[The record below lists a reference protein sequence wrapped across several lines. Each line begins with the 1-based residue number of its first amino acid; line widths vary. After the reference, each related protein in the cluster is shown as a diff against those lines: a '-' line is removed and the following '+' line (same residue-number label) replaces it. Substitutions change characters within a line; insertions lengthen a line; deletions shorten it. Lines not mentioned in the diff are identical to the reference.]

1 MVIFKQD
8 IFLKY
13 VHQVYPG
20 IQYSCGSA
28 ISRWVHIYFSSLQR
42 KQLRSMRL
50 AESGPPGGTVT
61 GGLLP
66 KVPQYNKPS
75 SYQSAF
81 KTTSYSNNPVPSNKY
96 NPHGNATSSL
106 PQINNS
112 TTGLG
117 AGSHGNNTNT
127 SYLTGLTQHA
137 WSTRHHKAAKVRKPF
152 FFWWL
157 IESHF
162 SDCFWVSALKFWK
175 VVGTYK
181 WYFVI
186 L

>member
-1 MVIFKQD
+1 MFKK
-8 IFLKY
+8 FTLE
-13 VHQVYPG
+13 
-20 IQYSCGSA
+20 YS
-28 ISRWVHIYFSSLQR
+28 
-42 KQLRSMRL
+42 
-50 AESGPPGGTVT
+50 TVA
-61 GGLLP
+61 P
-66 KVPQYNKPS
+66 APS
-75 SYQSAF
+75 SGGFTSTYYRCRGSSYGACAWRRVDRRVVLWPGDYYQKCRNTTNPPPTNRAF

-137 WSTRHHKAAKVRKPF
+137 WSTRHHKAAKVRKT

-157 IESHF
+157 MESYLTVLF
-162 SDCFWVSALKFWK
+162 TKPPASWFPAVP
-175 VVGTYK
+175 
-181 WYFVI
+181 
-186 L
+186 